1 MLGVRARCGCAAKS
15 WQLFWTM
22 SDAKR
27 KQRCGP
33 LPRGRCSRLEIA
45 LASCKTLGIRDVSRA
60 PTPSTPGREATPTL
74 PSTYAPALP
83 STQMDTNCVRP
94 MTSTTTSRRAL
105 VFSSSV
111 GTICAAV
118 LSMKYE
124 EDSPV

>member
-1 MLGVRARCGCAAKS
+1 MRCDCAAKI
-15 WQLFWTM
+15 WQLFWTI
-22 SDAKR
+22 SDA
-27 KQRCGP
+27 QAQAAMTALSHPGTAGTAGC
-33 LPRGRCSRLEIA
+33 EIA

-74 PSTYAPALP
+74 PSNYAPALP

-94 MTSTTTSRRAL
+94 MTKTTTSRRAL

-118 LSMKYE
+118 LSMKYD
-124 EDSPV
+124 EDRPV